1 MSQSIFAGRGLF
13 CFISKRM
20 RKRTYTCLDPT
31 SVVVSDPDAPVPV
44 VHNIVCTA
52 RLQCT
57 QMPLD
62 LQLIHSLIPQ
72 SVYDKRRFAAMTVRL
87 ANPNCTVLLFS
98 SGKMV
103 VTGGRHWY
111 DCVLCSLTITR
122 LLRCCL
128 AGQDFRLAT
137 CDIQNI
143 VAHVEVPL
151 KGNRLNIEAMYNQ
164 LNLYSTYQ
172 KVMFPGLIYRP
183 PSSPIVLLCF
193 DSGKIVITGG
203 KSLKDI
209 SLGWMQLWPT
219 IKSFVTSTS
228 RDVPLQSTG

>member
-1 MSQSIFAGRGLF
+1 M
-13 CFISKRM
+13 
-20 RKRTYTCLDPT
+20 
-31 SVVVSDPDAPVPV
+31 
-44 VHNIVCTA
+44 
-52 RLQCT
+52 
-57 QMPLD
+57 
-62 LQLIHSLIPQ
+62 
-72 SVYDKRRFAAMTVRL
+72 
-87 ANPNCTVLLFS
+87 
-98 SGKMV
+98 
-103 VTGGRHWY
+103 
-111 DCVLCSLTITR
+111 
-122 LLRCCL
+122 
-128 AGQDFRLAT
+128 
-137 CDIQNI
+137 
-143 VAHVEVPL
+143 AHVEVPL

-183 PSSPIVLLCF
+183 PSSPIVLLCV